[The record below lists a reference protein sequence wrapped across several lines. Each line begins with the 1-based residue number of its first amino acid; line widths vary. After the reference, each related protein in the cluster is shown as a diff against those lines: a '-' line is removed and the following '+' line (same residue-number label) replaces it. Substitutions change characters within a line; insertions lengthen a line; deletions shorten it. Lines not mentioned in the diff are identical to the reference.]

1 MLNREEIYEICLE
14 DYTQPRCTSA
24 IRAYYGTE
32 NEIHDLM
39 DRLRNSPNGA
49 AIRYNETIEAVEYR
63 DFDDEIT
70 HTVAGQTLPILKLV
84 EEICR
89 FETQLTNRYWN
100 YTTYE
105 GSIYPC
111 YASKIDVCQS
121 LISTDCGYE
130 RCIKASFTG
139 LCVYHHGVG
148 WVNPCNRFKGF
159 PGMVIYDGERATV
172 TLFTSQKHYEPEELD
187 VAMADIMDITKIR
200 PSTAT
205 ADILGEG

>member
-1 MLNREEIYEICLE
+1 MFTKDQIFELALE
-14 DYTQPRCTSA
+14 DYSCPRHMPA
-24 IRAYYGTE
+24 IKHYYGA
-32 NEIHDLM
+32 M
-39 DRLRNSPNGA
+39 
-49 AIRYNETIEAVEYR
+49 
-63 DFDDEIT
+63 DEIIEFMIRLEDNEAWCVRYKETLDAAEFYDLDNDAT
-70 HTVAGQTLPILKLV
+70 HTVAGQTLPIFVPVK
-84 EEICR
+84 EISR
-89 FETQLTNRYWN
+89 LEATRQDARWEYKAYN
-100 YTTYE
+100 
-105 GSIYPC
+105 GSHYPC